1 MLNNL
6 SQEPPIPFIGTVVK
20 FDNQKEQV
28 TGSGW
33 GWRYKVALFD
43 SYSSRESEIE
53 DANIEYAI
61 AMAGTSDGSGGSN
74 FRKSLR
80 ISQGDTVV
88 GFKYGGKR
96 GVAIIFGVLARTTNT
111 KVGTGRFDTKSG
123 YFGELQPKG
132 LFGSNQEFNDRK
144 GHDTPNSNPKCS
156 NKDKSVPAKRDT
168 DKFQEQGL
176 NSKENVK
183 GQFKK
188 PPNNKLTAEEQKEIE
203 EAIKAEKLLAGEEV
217 DGVTLTIS

>member
-96 GVAIIFGVLARTTNT
+96 GVAIIFGILARTTNT

>member
-1 MLNNL
+1 M
-6 SQEPPIPFIGTVVK
+6 
-20 FDNQKEQV
+20 
-28 TGSGW
+28 
-33 GWRYKVALFD
+33 FD

-96 GVAIIFGVLARTTNT
+96 GVAIIFGILARTTNT

-217 DGVTLTIS
+217 DGVTLTLS

>member
-43 SYSSRESEIE
+43 SYSSRQSEIE

-111 KVGTGRFDTKSG
+111 RFGTGRFDAKSG

-132 LFGSNQEFNDRK
+132 LFGSNQEFNDRR

-217 DGVTLTIS
+217 DGVTFTIS

>member
-74 FRKSLR
+74 LRRSLR

-111 KVGTGRFDTKSG
+111 RFGTGRFDAKSG

-132 LFGSNQEFNDRK
+132 LFGSNQEFNDRR

-168 DKFQEQGL
+168 DAFQEIGL
-176 NSKENVK
+176 NSKENTK

-188 PPNNKLTAEEQKEIE
+188 P
-203 EAIKAEKLLAGEEV
+203 
-217 DGVTLTIS
+217 

>member
-96 GVAIIFGVLARTTNT
+96 GVAIIFGILARTTNT

-156 NKDKSVPAKRDT
+156 NKDKSVPAKRDA

-217 DGVTLTIS
+217 DGVTLTLS

>member
-111 KVGTGRFDTKSG
+111 KIGTGRFDTKSG

-217 DGVTLTIS
+217 DGVTLTLS

>member
-111 KVGTGRFDTKSG
+111 KIGTGRFDTKSG

-217 DGVTLTIS
+217 DGVTFTIS

>member
-43 SYSSRESEIE
+43 SYSSKESEIE

-96 GVAIIFGVLARTTNT
+96 GVAIIFGIL
-111 KVGTGRFDTKSG
+111 K
-123 YFGELQPKG
+123 
-132 LFGSNQEFNDRK
+132 ND
-144 GHDTPNSNPKCS
+144 
-156 NKDKSVPAKRDT
+156 
-168 DKFQEQGL
+168 QY
-176 NSKENVK
+176 
-183 GQFKK
+183 
-188 PPNNKLTAEEQKEIE
+188 
-203 EAIKAEKLLAGEEV
+203 
-217 DGVTLTIS
+217 

>member
-43 SYSSRESEIE
+43 SYSSKESEIE

-144 GHDTPNSNPKCS
+144 GHDTPNSKPKCS

-217 DGVTLTIS
+217 DGVTFTLS